1 MEDQSMENEK
11 KLTDYEV
18 LAEVG
23 KKTKNRDITVD
34 EIDKFFKRNKI
45 KAVKGL
51 YSEDDRRRAVDHFLL
66 KSELDKSNK
75 TAVKVLTDRIDE
87 LQNNSV
93 SLEKI
98 VDGINDFKKVLQ
110 RVNDYL
116 DTGAE
121 LEQLQD
127 QKEKLE
133 KEINALQAKRDAL
146 SRAIS
151 NNRPARPM
159 NNAVESRSQHQQL
172 NPTIQQQ

>member
-34 EIDKFFKRNKI
+34 EIDKFFKKNKI

-51 YSEDDRRRAVDHFLL
+51 YSEDDRRRAVDHFVL

-75 TAVKVLTDRIDE
+75 TAIKVLTDRIDE

-133 KEINALQAKRDAL
+133 KEINALHAKRDAL

-159 NNAVESRSQHQQL
+159 NNAVESRSQHQQI